1 MKPLRTLLTL
11 ALAAGCT
18 LAQARLGFGWS
29 LDDWSPEV
37 ATGQPLV
44 LHAHLVNEITSTEVL
59 RGSRLLWAFG
69 EDVEDAFDFAD
80 ALPALAEQL
89 QGVEL
94 DPGESLGFV
103 FGRLVPR
110 AGVGPGSYQGGGFAM
125 AFADE
130 AGREV
135 SWSPDRNLAIT
146 VTGAPPASVP
156 EPATALLLAAAALA
170 AARVRRR

>member
-1 MKPLRTLLTL
+1 MRPLRTLLAL

-29 LDDWSPEV
+29 LDDWTPEV
-37 ATGQPLV
+37 ATGQALV
-44 LHAHLVNEITSTEVL
+44 LHAHLYNEVTSTEVL
-59 RGSRLLWAFG
+59 RGSRLLGAFG
-69 EDVEDAFDFAD
+69 EGIEDLFDFAD
-80 ALPALAEQL
+80 ALPPLAEQL

-110 AGVGPGSYQGGGFAM
+110 AGTGPGRYLGGGFALS
-125 AFADE
+125 FADD

-135 SWSPDRNLAIT
+135 SWSPDRNLLVT
-146 VTGAPPASVP
+146 VVDAPPASVP
-156 EPATALLLAAAALA
+156 EPAPALLLAVAGWAAW
-170 AARVRRR
+170 RGRRR